1 MAKLITE
8 NAELLIY
15 LEGKLYIT
23 ILGGIKLTGLDRLK
37 VTLKLIRTDNKNNAF
52 RHNLDLYNSIQTE
65 QLIQKSAEALEM
77 STNEISTAISQL
89 TTALENYRSERLEAM
104 KPKQVEKK
112 QLTEPER
119 KAAIQYL
126 KSENL
131 LARTK
136 QAIAQ
141 SGLVG
146 EETNSLIAYLTYT
159 SRKRHTPLHLM
170 CLGASG
176 TGKTWLQE
184 RVSELMPE
192 EDKIEITTLSMN
204 AFYYF
209 GKEELKHK
217 LLLIED
223 MDGAEAV
230 LYPLRELKSK
240 RKISKTVTLKDSKG
254 NLKTVTLNVE
264 GPVCISGCTTR
275 EQLYEDNA
283 NRCILLYMDNSPE
296 QDKKIMDYQR
306 RLSAGLIDQYE
317 ERKVREQIKNVQ
329 RILKPISVRNLY
341 ATFLNLPEAV
351 FKPRRTML
359 LLLMFTETIT
369 YYQYQRE
376 LKTDEDT
383 GEQYIE
389 STVEDIEAAFTL
401 LETTL
406 LKKSDELNDACRN
419 FFERL
424 KTYLKEQDT
433 EAFYSKE
440 VRSAVRL
447 SPSSLG
453 RYLYELERMGYIKIT
468 RGNRYKGFEYK
479 IQNWND
485 LETLTNDAQ
494 SMVKTILENIKTVTR
509 NPVVTQGTD
518 GLPNMQKI
526 SKKKAV
532 TQQVEKIADTLK

>member
-15 LEGKLYIT
+15 LDGKLHIA
-23 ILGGIKLTGLDRLK
+23 ILGGIKLTGLDRMK
-37 VTLKLIRTDNKNNAF
+37 VTLKLIRTDYKNNAF
-52 RHNLDLYNSIQTE
+52 RHNLDLYNSIQAE
-65 QLIQKSAEALEM
+65 QLIEKSAETLDV
-77 STNEISTAISQL
+77 STAEISTAISQL
-89 TTALENYRSERLEAM
+89 TTALENYRAERLEAT

-126 KSENL
+126 KSEDL
-131 LARTK
+131 LERTK
-136 QAIAQ
+136 PAIAQ

-184 RVSELMPE
+184 KVSELMPE
-192 EDKIEITTLSMN
+192 EDKIEISTLSMN
-204 AFYYF
+204 AFNYL
-209 GKEELKHK
+209 GKEDLKHK

-230 LYPLRELKSK
+230 QYPLRGLQSK

-264 GPVCISGCTTR
+264 GPVCISGRTTR

-306 RLSAGLIDQYE
+306 KLSAGLIDQYE

-329 RILKPISVRNLY
+329 RILKPISVKNPY
-341 ATFLNLPEAV
+341 ATYLNLP
-351 FKPRRTML
+351 
-359 LLLMFTETIT
+359 
-369 YYQYQRE
+369 
-376 LKTDEDT
+376 
-383 GEQYIE
+383 
-389 STVEDIEAAFTL
+389 
-401 LETTL
+401 
-406 LKKSDELNDACRN
+406 
-419 FFERL
+419 
-424 KTYLKEQDT
+424 
-433 EAFYSKE
+433 
-440 VRSAVRL
+440 
-447 SPSSLG
+447 
-453 RYLYELERMGYIKIT
+453 
-468 RGNRYKGFEYK
+468 
-479 IQNWND
+479 
-485 LETLTNDAQ
+485 
-494 SMVKTILENIKTVTR
+494 
-509 NPVVTQGTD
+509 
-518 GLPNMQKI
+518 
-526 SKKKAV
+526 
-532 TQQVEKIADTLK
+532 